1 MHYMTDSAPA
11 PVIRRRWWHATDRV
25 AALASFLCAI
35 HCAVLPFIIVA
46 LPVLGLSF
54 LADHRFEVGFV
65 IFASLLASV
74 ALVAGYRRHG
84 QRLPL
89 MLAVP
94 GIALLIIGV
103 TLLEGRSLVAHSIMV
118 TIGGLMLASAHFVN
132 LRMDRGPHAGHLHGP
147 SSVHP

>member
-1 MHYMTDSAPA
+1 
-11 PVIRRRWWHATDRV
+11 
-25 AALASFLCAI
+25 
-35 HCAVLPFIIVA
+35 
-46 LPVLGLSF
+46 
-54 LADHRFEVGFV
+54 
-65 IFASLLASV
+65 V

-84 QRLPL
+84 QRLPV